1 MSVTYN
7 KVYQDSTTIPAIAGQ
22 QFNVSNPLPAGLIE
36 SVIIQW
42 RGTMSAA
49 ATVGSFTQLLQN
61 LRIVYNGDQ
70 WFNFNTAVNTANEAG
85 NSRFGALMSDT
96 GGNVSE
102 ALSDTAI
109 DCVMEIPCGIK
120 LSANSRFEL
129 DLTYF
134 PMGGALT
141 YTGNFE
147 IWIKYGK
154 SSSAMIC
161 GNATSFPVPSGTQT
175 MMTVAIPS
183 YKGAKVSGIALQLP
197 VLGDELSECIVQPL
211 GNFGMSK
218 TYLRNA
224 SGAAQNGYMFKDLV
238 TSATGMTTASL
249 TSGYYFIPLYD
260 LATSSGSVNLLIT
273 NTGAGAA
280 TRNFTATPILR
291 LPTGGSGESLP
302 QQTASI
308 ATGAA
313 KAILRRAED

>member
-1 MSVTYN
+1 MAVSYN
-7 KVYQDSTTIPAIAGQ
+7 KIYQDATTVPAIAAT
-22 QFNVSNPLPAGLIE
+22 QFNVSNPIPAGLVE

-49 ATVGSFTQLLQN
+49 ATVSSFTSLLQN
-61 LRIVYNGDQ
+61 LRVVFNGDQ
-70 WFNFNTAVNTANEAG
+70 WFNFNTAVNTAGEAG
-85 NSRFGALMSDT
+85 QSRFGALMDDV
-96 GGNVSE
+96 GGTVSE

-109 DCVMEIPCGIK
+109 DCVMEIPCGIN
-120 LSANSRFEL
+120 LRSNSRFEL
-129 DLTYF
+129 DISYF
-134 PMGGALT
+134 AMGGALT

-147 IWIKYGK
+147 VWIKYGK

-183 YKGAKVSGIALQLP
+183 YKGAKLSGIALQLP
-197 VLGDELSECIVQPL
+197 VLGDELSEVIVQPL

-224 SGAAQNGYMFKDLV
+224 SGAAQNGYTYKDINVDTAGLV
-238 TSATGMTTASL
+238 PASL

-260 LATSSGSVNLLIT
+260 LTTSSGSVNLLIT
-273 NTGAGAA
+273 NTGAAAA

-302 QQTASI
+302 QQTVSA

-313 KAILRRAED
+313 KAILKRAEQ